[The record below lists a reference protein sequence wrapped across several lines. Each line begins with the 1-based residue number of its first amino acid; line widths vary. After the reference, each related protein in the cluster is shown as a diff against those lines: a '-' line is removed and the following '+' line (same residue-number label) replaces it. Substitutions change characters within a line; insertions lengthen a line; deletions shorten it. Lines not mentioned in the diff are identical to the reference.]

1 MESLMETLKS
11 IGLREKE
18 VNVYIHLAKK
28 GAKKAREIS
37 NELKIDRVQLYR
49 ILKNLQNSGMVE
61 SSFEHPAYFT
71 AIPFEKVLDLFIG
84 AKEEEA
90 RVLKIKRNSLLSQW
104 RSLEIKMKSRESDKF
119 MVIEG
124 RSLVYS
130 KIQQMV
136 KETKDTL
143 CVVTSSRGVVLAH
156 QAGLITA
163 VFNNT
168 SRKKSRFRF
177 LANLSKDNLQ
187 IIKDLIRRGKKNQMN
202 IEHRHTDLG
211 QHFFPRFLI
220 RDDEEL
226 IFFLRTTEDETSTRR
241 DTGLW
246 TNNKV
251 LVRAF
256 KAFFEKLWI
265 NSIDFLERISE
276 IESEKTV

>member
-61 SSFEHPAYFT
+61 SSFEHPARF
-71 AIPFEKVLDLFIG
+71 ASIPFEKVLDLFIG

-90 RVLKIKRNSLLSQW
+90 RILKTKRNSLLSQW
-104 RSLEIKMKSRESDKF
+104 RSLEIEMKSRESDKF

-124 RSLVYS
+124 RNLVYS

-136 KETKDTL
+136 KETKDTM

-156 QAGLITA
+156 QAGLIMA
-163 VFNNT
+163 VFNQALRN
-168 SRKKSRFRF
+168 RSRFRF
-177 LANLSKDNLQ
+177 LANLSIDNLQ
-187 IIKDLIRRGKKNQMN
+187 IIKDLVRKVKRNQMN
-202 IEHRHTDLG
+202 IELRHTDLG

-220 RDDEEL
+220 RGNEEL
-226 IFFLRTTEDETSTRR
+226 IFFLRTAEDETSTQK

-256 KAFFEKLWI
+256 KAFFEKMWI
-265 NSIDFLERISE
+265 DSIDFLERISE